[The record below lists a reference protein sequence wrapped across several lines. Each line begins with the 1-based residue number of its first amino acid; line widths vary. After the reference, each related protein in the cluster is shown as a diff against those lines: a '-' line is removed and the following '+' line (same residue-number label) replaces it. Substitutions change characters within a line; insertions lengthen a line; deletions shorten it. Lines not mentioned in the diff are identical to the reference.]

1 MESGSDHAA
10 FVSDTESEYI
20 PLTLGG
26 IGDGEA
32 EEFDWWGAE
41 VGDMAAWQADLGVYF
56 SPPDSVRHGDE
67 ERERRDGER
76 WPDFYTA
83 RSLISESGPTA

>member
-10 FVSDTESEYI
+10 FASDTESEYI
-20 PLTLGG
+20 PFTLGG

-41 VGDMAAWQADLGVYF
+41 VGDMAAGKRALASI
-56 SPPDSVRHGDE
+56 SPRRTVFVTETKSVKGGTEKD
-67 ERERRDGER
+67 
-76 WPDFYTA
+76 
-83 RSLISESGPTA
+83 GPTFILLVR